1 MQGVTM
7 REKILIT
14 NLKSRNNI
22 QKAVSEINP
31 DKMLIISSKKPKF
44 IDFEVKTDYIKVK
57 QELESIVHGFEGIL
71 NNGDDFSIILKPDKI
86 GVYLLWLAQMHS
98 VNPTY
103 TLSGEELQQISI
115 FPSRKLKQR
124 HVDILK
130 LADCHGF
137 IDPKSINKEFG
148 IPEDEAKEYLEEFS
162 KIGIFEFFQTKEFE
176 PGEEKAHA
184 YYSTDLLEKGKEIE
198 DFYLMT
204 KLGRITLYLTLVGEK

>member
-1 MQGVTM
+1 MN
-7 REKILIT
+7 EKILIT
-14 NLKSRNNI
+14 NLKSKDNI
-22 QKAVSEINP
+22 QNAIFEVRPDRMVIMSSRKA
-31 DKMLIISSKKPKF
+31 KF
-44 IDFEVKTDYIKVK
+44 SDFEVKTDYVKVK
-57 QELESIVHGFEGIL
+57 QEFESIVHGFKSIL
-71 NNGDDFSIILKPDKI
+71 NGEDDFSIILKPDKI
-86 GVYLLWLAQMHS
+86 GMYILWLSQMLS

-103 TLSGEELQQISI
+103 LMSGGELQQVSI

-124 HVDILK
+124 QVDVLK

-162 KIGIFEFFQTKEFE
+162 KIGVFKFFETKEFE

-204 KLGRITLYLTLVGEK
+204 KLGRIILYLVLTGE